1 MSISKNTK
9 MMKLIKSFFAFI
21 VLLIIIV
28 MFGIFLIHKPILK
41 KEPIMLMVEK
51 PSTKKIRIY
60 NDITIENYFS
70 FIDSLVIKY
79 DSVTPYQLT
88 EHLLVRANPWI
99 IDTLKN
105 TDYYIQKARD
115 SFIYNQKKM
124 IVLNKGIELIIPNL
138 EQANEILSSFKKTKI
153 DVNIPE
159 FKLRIYEDSIQLF
172 SFLVRVGKDTK
183 RFLKMSDRVQD
194 LKTIS
199 GNGTIIGYNRYP
211 DYYNPVNSHRYFVT
225 NRDDKRITKLP
236 QVPFIKTQINGVR
249 NGQLIHVTTNPN
261 TLGKAYS
268 NGCIG
273 TEEGNVWVIY
283 YYAPF
288 GTKITIRYDL
298 TIKNKKGKDSLL
310 VNVYDF

>member
-1 MSISKNTK
+1 
-9 MMKLIKSFFAFI
+9 MKLIKSFFAFI

-194 LKTIS
+194 LKTIT
-199 GNGTIIGYNRYP
+199 GKGTIVGYNRYP

>member
-1 MSISKNTK
+1 
-9 MMKLIKSFFAFI
+9 MKLIKSFFAFI

-138 EQANEILSSFKKTKI
+138 EQANEILSSFKKTKMPDAVQRTTHGSFGMKSAFEG
-153 DVNIPE
+153 DV
-159 FKLRIYEDSIQLF
+159 RSDLF
-172 SFLVRVGKDTK
+172 TK
-183 RFLKMSDRVQD
+183 GL
-194 LKTIS
+194 
-199 GNGTIIGYNRYP
+199 
-211 DYYNPVNSHRYFVT
+211 
-225 NRDDKRITKLP
+225 
-236 QVPFIKTQINGVR
+236 
-249 NGQLIHVTTNPN
+249 
-261 TLGKAYS
+261 
-268 NGCIG
+268 
-273 TEEGNVWVIY
+273 
-283 YYAPF
+283 
-288 GTKITIRYDL
+288 
-298 TIKNKKGKDSLL
+298 
-310 VNVYDF
+310 

>member
-1 MSISKNTK
+1 
-9 MMKLIKSFFAFI
+9 MKLNNSFFAFI
-21 VLLIIIV
+21 VLLIILV
-28 MFGIFLIHKPILK
+28 MFGIFLIPKPIPKKNPLPK
-41 KEPIMLMVEK
+41 KEPIILMVEK
-51 PSTKKIRIY
+51 PSTQKIRIHK
-60 NDITIENYFS
+60 DITVENYFS

-124 IVLNKGIELIIPNL
+124 IILNKGVDLIIPNL
-138 EQANEILSSFKKTKI
+138 EQANEIISSFKKTKI

-159 FKLRIYEDSIQLF
+159 FKLRIYEDSTQLF

-183 RFLKMSDRVQD
+183 RYLKMSDRVQD
-194 LKTIS
+194 LKTIT
-199 GNGTIIGYNRYP
+199 GKGTIVGYNRYP

-236 QVPFIKTQINGVR
+236 QIPFIKTQINGVR
-249 NGQLIHVTTNPN
+249 NGQLIHATTNPN
-261 TLGKAYS
+261 TSGKAYS

-283 YYAPF
+283 YYAPL

-298 TIKNKKGKDSLL
+298 TIKNKINKDSLL

>member
-1 MSISKNTK
+1 
-9 MMKLIKSFFAFI
+9 MKLIKSFFAFI

-28 MFGIFLIHKPILK
+28 MFGIFLIHKPIPK
-41 KEPIMLMVEK
+41 KEPIMLMVFQ

-115 SFIYNQKKM
+115 SFIYNQKMM

>member
-1 MSISKNTK
+1 
-9 MMKLIKSFFAFI
+9 
-21 VLLIIIV
+21 
-28 MFGIFLIHKPILK
+28 
-41 KEPIMLMVEK
+41 MLMVEK